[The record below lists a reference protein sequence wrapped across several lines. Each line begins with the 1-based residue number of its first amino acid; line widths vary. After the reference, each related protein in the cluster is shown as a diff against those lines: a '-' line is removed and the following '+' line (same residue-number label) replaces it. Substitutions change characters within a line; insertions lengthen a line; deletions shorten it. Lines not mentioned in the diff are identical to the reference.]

1 MHQPERLP
9 HHLRYQGRAPVK
21 PVPGRLLLWVPR
33 LALVLATGCTPVQTA
48 PRAAVSGGVA
58 PAAELQTAVLLPAA
72 PKPGSA
78 RYEADRQVFRNT
90 RQLEGTPRWALAQQ
104 DVDYATPKLMADFS
118 CAMGV
123 PLDAARLPQLASLID
138 QTSRAAEAST
148 GPAKQANQRQRPF
161 LIDPGATCQPSSPLA
176 RSFDYPSGHAT
187 RGWAVGL
194 VLTELAPDRATDLLL
209 RARAFADSRVVCGV
223 HNLSA
228 IEAGSMNGAAV
239 VATLHANDV
248 FQSQLAAARKELT
261 DYRKS
266 ASSNAGAQCSAER
279 ALIEPTP
286 Y

>member
-1 MHQPERLP
+1 MPL
-9 HHLRYQGRAPVK
+9 
-21 PVPGRLLLWVPR
+21 
-33 LALVLATGCTPVQTA
+33 LVLALAVGCTPVQTSPKA
-48 PRAAVSGGVA
+48 PVSAAAA
-58 PAAELQTAVLLPAA
+58 PIADLQTAVLLPAA

-78 RYEADRQVFRNT
+78 RYEADRQVFRAT
-90 RQLEGTPRWALAQQ
+90 RPLEGTPRWALAQQ

-123 PLDAARLPQLASLID
+123 PLDATRLPQLAALID
-138 QTSRAAEAST
+138 QTSRTADAST

-161 LIDPGATCQPSSPLA
+161 LIDPGATCQSASPLA

-228 IEAGSMNGAAV
+228 IEAGAMNGAAV
-239 VATLHANDV
+239 VAVLHASGA
-248 FQSQLAAARKELT
+248 FQSQLAAARAELA
-261 DYRKS
+261 DYRRV
-266 ASSNAGAQCSAER
+266 APSNAGPQCAAEH
-279 ALIEPTP
+279 ALIEPAP